1 MMIANT
7 ERSKACLERIK
18 PHLKQVE
25 AAILDQANAFDPAVA
40 GYIEYLLDTGGK
52 RLRPNLA
59 IVAGG
64 AVGGEP
70 NGEHRRLG
78 LILELI
84 HIATLVHDD
93 IMDGAQMRRQIPTA
107 SAKWGQ
113 SLSVLLGDALFAHAL
128 QLTSEFEDSAIPR
141 LITQA
146 SKDVCTGEI
155 IQTQRRFDLSLSK
168 QDYFKIIE
176 MKTGAL
182 FAAATEGAARISSE
196 DQATADNLR
205 DYGMKLGTA
214 YQIYDDSLDLLGNEA
229 DAGKTLGT
237 DLEKGKLTLPVIH
250 LIEKATETQK
260 TKLNKL
266 IINREPLDTGIL
278 AGIADYEG
286 AIERSLQEARLLLH
300 EATDCL
306 TGLDDSPYR
315 DGLLGIAEH
324 VEKLV
329 DGCQVS
335 SY

>member
-1 MMIANT
+1 MIANS
-7 ERSKACLERIK
+7 ERSQACLDKLK

-25 AAILDQANAFDPAVA
+25 TAILDQAKAFDPAVA

-52 RLRPNLA
+52 RLRPSLA

-64 AVGGEP
+64 AVAGEP
-70 NGEHRRLG
+70 TEAHRRLG

-93 IMDGAQMRRQIPTA
+93 IMDGAEMRRQIPTA

-113 SLSVLLGDALFAHAL
+113 SLAVLLGDALFAHAL
-128 QLTSEFEDSAIPR
+128 QLTSEFDDSAIAR

-155 IQTQRRFDLSLSK
+155 VQTQRRFDLNLSK
-168 QDYFKIIE
+168 ADYYKIIE

-182 FAAATEGAARISSE
+182 FAAATEGSARLSSDDDALAA
-196 DQATADNLR
+196 NLR
-205 DYGMKLGTA
+205 DYGLKLGTA
-214 YQIYDDSLDLLGNEA
+214 YQVYDDSLDLLGNES

-266 IINREPLDTGIL
+266 IINREPLDTSIL

-286 AIERSLQEARLLLH
+286 AIERSLAEARRLLK

-306 TGLDDSPYR
+306 AGLSDSTYR

-324 VEKLV
+324 VESLV
-329 DGCQVS
+329 DACQVS

>member
-1 MMIANT
+1 MIAKT
-7 ERSKACLERIK
+7 ERFQTCLERIK
-18 PHLKQVE
+18 PHLNQVE
-25 AAILDQANAFDPAVA
+25 VAILEQASSFDPAVA

-52 RLRPNLA
+52 RLRPTLA
-59 IVAGG
+59 LVTGG
-64 AVGGEP
+64 AVSGEP
-70 NGEHRRLG
+70 IEEHRCLG

-128 QLTSEFEDSAIPR
+128 QITSEFEDSAIPR

-146 SKDVCTGEI
+146 AKDVCTGEI
-155 IQTQRRFDLSLSK
+155 IQTQRRFDLNLSK
-168 QDYFKIIE
+168 ADYFKIIE
-176 MKTGAL
+176 LKTGAL
-182 FAAATEGAARISSE
+182 FAAATEGAARISSASPAMVE
-196 DQATADNLR
+196 NLK

-250 LIEKATETQK
+250 LIEKATDSQK

-266 IINREPLDTGIL
+266 IINREPLDTNIL

-286 AIERSLQEARLLLH
+286 AIERSLSEARTLLH
-300 EATDCL
+300 QAAQCL
-306 TGLDDSPYR
+306 AGLADTPYR
-315 DGLLGIAEH
+315 DGLLDIAQQ
-324 VEKLV
+324 VEALV
-329 DGCQVS
+329 DACQVS